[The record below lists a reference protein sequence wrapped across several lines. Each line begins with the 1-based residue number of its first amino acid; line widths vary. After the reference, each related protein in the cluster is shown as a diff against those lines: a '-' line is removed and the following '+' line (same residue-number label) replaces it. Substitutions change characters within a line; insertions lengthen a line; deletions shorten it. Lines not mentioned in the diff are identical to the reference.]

1 MHNQYRPPSGINW
14 VMAGLLGLGMLFLCL
29 LLGLMAAVVP
39 VGTLAR
45 LLALPGA
52 IMLAIV
58 MWMLPKR
65 RQAPDG
71 LLQLALVALV
81 LSINLWPGYV
91 VYRIGGLPSVN
102 PTKLAWLGFLLL
114 AAASVMSCEE
124 PLARLTRR
132 CKAHPWIIFSVLFL
146 MLWRAVSAAAGEQ
159 PISQVLSLASEIV
172 TYYVL
177 FFAAL
182 AVLRDER
189 DVVRLLTV
197 LMAAA
202 ILQALLASYESVAK
216 HTLFDRFVSVG
227 SDDSAAVLDMLRE
240 KFRDGHYRAQG
251 TFEHPMVLAEFMAM
265 IAPLAVIPFFSQKT
279 GLWRWICVA
288 FLPFA
293 FGVILSS
300 RSRVGIAV
308 LMTAVLLAGCLL
320 LLPRGDRARHS
331 GASLSLALSIFL
343 LPVLLVAGYFAMQ
356 EVSHLIAGRSAGEAS
371 STMSRVLMMQRG
383 IPLLRA
389 SPFFGYGNGMG
400 AVKLGFFDGV
410 RFNIDNYWL
419 GVALDAGV
427 PGLVAFAAVFG
438 LAALLGLK
446 YYRQRDD
453 NAGLAAGFMAISIVI
468 MLGCKTV
475 LSIASGFTLAYVLIA
490 AIIVLGETPVAA
502 APATGGLLP
511 AERGR

>member
-1 MHNQYRPPSGINW
+1 MHNQYRPAQGTHW
-14 VMAGLLGLGMLFLCL
+14 VMAGLLGLGMLLLCL

-52 IMLAIV
+52 ILLAVV

-65 RQAPDG
+65 RAAPDG
-71 LLQLALVALV
+71 WLQLALLSLLV
-81 LSINLWPGYV
+81 LINLWPGYV
-91 VYRIGGLPSVN
+91 VYRVGGLPSVN
-102 PTKLAWLGFLLL
+102 PTKLAWLGFLML
-114 AAASVMSCEE
+114 AAGSIMLCEE
-124 PLARLTRR
+124 PLERLARR
-132 CKAHPWIIFSVLFL
+132 CRAHPWIIFSVLFL
-146 MLWRAVSAAAGEQ
+146 MAWRVISAGAGEQ
-159 PISQVLSLASEIV
+159 PVPQVLSLGSEII

-189 DVVRLLTV
+189 DVQRLLAV

-202 ILQALLASYESVAK
+202 IVQALLASAESVVK

-227 SDDSAAVLDMLRE
+227 SEDSAAVLDMLRE

-265 IAPLAVIPFFSQKT
+265 IAPLAAIPFLSRKT

-288 FLPFA
+288 FLPVAFA
-293 FGVILSS
+293 VILSS

-308 LMTAVLLAGCLL
+308 LLAAVLMTGTLL
-320 LLPRGDRARHS
+320 LLPRGARARHS
-331 GASLSLALSIFL
+331 GASLSLAVSIFL

-371 STMSRVLMMQRG
+371 STMSRVLMLQRG
-383 IPLLRA
+383 IPLIHA
-389 SPFFGYGNGMG
+389 SPFVGYGNGMG

-419 GVALDAGV
+419 GVALDAGL
-427 PGLVAFAAVFG
+427 PGLVAFAAVFA

-453 NAGLAAGFMAISIVI
+453 RAGLTAGFMAISII
-468 MLGCKTV
+468 ILLGCKTV
-475 LSIASGFTLAYVLIA
+475 LSIASGFTLGYVLIA
-490 AIIVLGETPVAA
+490 AIIVLGETPLA
-502 APATGGLLP
+502 APAGPAGLP
-511 AERGR
+511 AERRP